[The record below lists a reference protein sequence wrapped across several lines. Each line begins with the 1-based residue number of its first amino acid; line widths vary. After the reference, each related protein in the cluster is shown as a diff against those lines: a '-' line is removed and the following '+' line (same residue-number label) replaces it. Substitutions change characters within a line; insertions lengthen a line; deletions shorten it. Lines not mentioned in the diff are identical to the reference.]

1 MDAAASLVRVSK
13 SYGRILALDSVDLS
27 VEYGEVR
34 ALVGKNGAGKS
45 TVIKLLSG
53 AERSDSGEVE
63 IGGHSVSGDPR
74 RAQALGVAT
83 VFQEL
88 TIVPGL
94 TVAENVTLGRWKGTV
109 RRRGLRLIRNR
120 ELEERAV
127 ASLTTLAAS
136 LDVRQL
142 AGKLPLAKQQLC
154 EIARALDR
162 EPKVLI
168 LDEPTSSLGP
178 SEVRPFLRAVS
189 ALAES
194 GVAVLLVTHRLWE
207 VAEIAHNITVLRD
220 GSVVGTLPAKDAS
233 AADIAELMLGQ
244 QREQRGEQAT
254 PAVYTPSPDGAS
266 RDRTATLRVRHVTTH
281 KLRDVSFDA
290 YPGEVLGLAGLVGA
304 GKTEVFRAVLGVDE
318 LRTGQVMI
326 GSRVFTGRW
335 SPRRAIR
342 AGIALAPEDR
352 RREGLLS
359 ESSVRD
365 NVTMGNNRM
374 IARWGILQFK
384 RERSVVEAAIDSLG
398 IKVSSPGQLAGRLS
412 GGNQQKVVFAR
423 CIGTQA
429 SVLLFDDPTRGID
442 VGTKEDVYS
451 LIRSLAREG
460 RAIVV
465 SASETDDL
473 FRMCDRLL
481 LMSEGGVVEVY
492 SVSEMSPLELQTRL
506 LQGGI

>member
-1 MDAAASLVRVSK
+1 
-13 SYGRILALDSVDLS
+13 
-27 VEYGEVR
+27 
-34 ALVGKNGAGKS
+34 
-45 TVIKLLSG
+45 
-53 AERSDSGEVE
+53 
-63 IGGHSVSGDPR
+63 
-74 RAQALGVAT
+74 
-83 VFQEL
+83 
-88 TIVPGL
+88 
-94 TVAENVTLGRWKGTV
+94 
-109 RRRGLRLIRNR
+109 
-120 ELEERAV
+120 
-127 ASLTTLAAS
+127 
-136 LDVRQL
+136 
-142 AGKLPLAKQQLC
+142 
-154 EIARALDR
+154 
-162 EPKVLI
+162 
-168 LDEPTSSLGP
+168 
-178 SEVRPFLRAVS
+178 
-189 ALAES
+189 
-194 GVAVLLVTHRLWE
+194 LWE

-365 NVTMGNNRM
+365 NNRM